1 MTAISDPVIDWVVA
15 SLLLSLRIA
24 PVLTF
29 APPFT
34 LVRTPALLRLLLG
47 LTLSGLMVGGAGS
60 AISVPPIE
68 IGPLIEA
75 GARELMVGAIVV
87 FAFQAAFAA
96 IYVAGRT
103 VDIQAGFGLA
113 SVVDPGS
120 GVQTPLIGS
129 IYAYAAGAV
138 FFGMN
143 GHLDLMRML
152 AASLEIVPLGSGG
165 DVPNIGALS
174 AFMATVFTIAFG
186 VAGGIILALFITD
199 LAIALVSRTAPQ
211 LNVLVLGFQVKTVLV
226 LVALPLT
233 LGTSAALLARLGS
246 TTLGALPV
254 LIS

>member
-1 MTAISDPVIDWVVA
+1 MTAVSHPIVDWVVA
-15 SLLLSLRIA
+15 SLLLSLRVA

-34 LVRTPALLRLLLG
+34 LVRTPALFRLLLG
-47 LTLSGLMVGGAGS
+47 LALSGLMVGAGS
-60 AISVPPIE
+60 EVSVPAIQ
-68 IGPLIEA
+68 IGPLVEA
-75 GARELMVGAIVV
+75 GARELMVGAVIV

-120 GVQTPLIGS
+120 GVQTPLVGS

-143 GHLDLMRML
+143 GHHDLMRML
-152 AASLEIVPLGSGG
+152 AASLDIIPLGGG
-165 DVPNIGALS
+165 GAPTDVGDLA
-174 AFMATVFTIAFG
+174 AFLATVFTIAFG
-186 VAGGIILALFITD
+186 VAGGVILALFVAD

-226 LVALPLT
+226 MVALPIT

-246 TTLGALPV
+246 TTLSALPV
-254 LIS
+254 LMS

>member
-1 MTAISDPVIDWVVA
+1 MTVVSDPIIDWVVA
-15 SLLLSLRIA
+15 SLLLSLRVA

-34 LVRTPALLRLLLG
+34 LVRTPALFRLLLG
-47 LTLSGLMVGGAGS
+47 FALSGLMVGAGS
-60 AISVPPIE
+60 TVAAPPLI
-68 IGPLIEA
+68 IGPLVEA
-75 GARELMVGAIVV
+75 GIRELMIGAVIV

-120 GVQTPLIGS
+120 GAQTPLIGS

-152 AASLEIVPLGSGG
+152 ATSLEIVPLGSGG
-165 DVPNIGALS
+165 TVTNIGALA
-174 AFMATVFTIAFG
+174 AFLATVFAIAFG
-186 VAGGIILALFITD
+186 VAGGVILSLFVTD

-226 LVALPLT
+226 MVALPLT

-246 TTLGALPV
+246 TTLLALPV

>member
-1 MTAISDPVIDWVVA
+1 MTAIPQAYIDWVVA
-15 SLLLSLRIA
+15 SLLLSLRVA

-34 LVRTPALLRLLLG
+34 LVRMPALFRLLLG
-47 LTLSGLMVGGAGS
+47 LALSGLMVGSGLVADG
-60 AISVPPIE
+60 PPIE
-68 IGPLIEA
+68 LGALVQA
-75 GARELMVGAIVV
+75 GLNELVIGAIIV

-103 VDIQAGFGLA
+103 VDIQSGFGLA
-113 SVVDPGS
+113 SVVDPTS
-120 GVQTPLIGS
+120 GVQTPLVGS

-138 FFGMN
+138 FFGMD

-152 AASLEIVPLGSGG
+152 AASLEILPLGG
-165 DVPNIGALS
+165 DREAINIAAIS
-174 AFMATVFTIAFG
+174 AFLATVFAIAFG
-186 VAGGIILALFITD
+186 VAGGVILALFITD
-199 LAIALVSRTAPQ
+199 LAIALLSRTAPQ

-226 LVALPLT
+226 MVALPLT

-254 LIS
+254 LMS